1 MNGDKVRIVMSS
13 RRLSNQRK
21 KIISMYAVTFR
32 NRNPVSNLE
41 GSHSEFIIRL
51 KYGEIPRLN
60 AFAAIKKI
68 IFLRSKYPFVNSN
81 PVSEVMLDME
91 KAFIHNF
98 TIEIQSRIGTD
109 PVRLI
114 SRQEPLLLFSI
125 FFFFFYD
132 FQVERTP
139 GPLSCSPQ
147 EIVSLYYGA
156 LLGVG

>member
-13 RRLSNQRK
+13 RRLWNQRK
-21 KIISMYAVTFR
+21 KIISMYAAPFR

-51 KYGEIPRLN
+51 KYGEIPTLN
-60 AFAAIKKI
+60 AFAAIKKSFFCVASTPLWI
-68 IFLRSKYPFVNSN
+68 QN

-114 SRQEPLLLFSI
+114 SRQEPLPLTSLFLFNFFQKWFSGGENPWAPFLFS
-125 FFFFFYD
+125 
-132 FQVERTP
+132 P
-139 GPLSCSPQ
+139 GNCFPL
-147 EIVSLYYGA
+147 
-156 LLGVG
+156 